1 MDLNS
6 EKNFN
11 FILHNKILIINN
23 QTKKQQVLNEFLD
36 LTSSVLL

>member
-11 FILHNKILIINN
+11 FIVHYKILIINN
-23 QTKKQQVLNEFLD
+23 QTKKQQVLNAFLD